1 MDSNTASYD
10 YDDVELWFGSAL
22 VGHAVQ
28 VYCSD
33 DTWFGDFKPE
43 AAERFESDPTLKRLY
58 EFINFCIDWND
69 RNDRDQD
76 NPPDADEFD
85 SFSDIIHSSKW
96 FARTPQGETL
106 LIEHAPVFHPEGWLS
121 WRPP

>member
-43 AAERFESDPTLKRLY
+43 AAEALRERSYVKTVIR
-58 EFINFCIDWND
+58 
-69 RNDRDQD
+69 
-76 NPPDADEFD
+76 
-85 SFSDIIHSSKW
+85 IH
-96 FARTPQGETL
+96 
-106 LIEHAPVFHPEGWLS
+106 
-121 WRPP
+121 